1 MIKRFCLLIT
11 ASLVLLGLSAAGKE
25 DNITPV
31 EKVRIGV
38 MPDSCN
44 LPLLLMDEVETVPF
58 MSAKERDAALM
69 AGELDG
75 ISGDMVG
82 LFHFQ
87 RNGQEMKILTLTEC
101 RFLIA
106 AQPDFSGD
114 TYEVGISENTVIEY
128 MVDTLLKGEDVVKN
142 PIPQVPVRM
151 ELLRTGQLPMACLTD
166 GMAWPLLEQGFQI
179 LRDQADTTLTPTILA
194 FSKSYVDGNGDM
206 MRALTESWNRAV
218 EEINANPADYHGM
231 LLEQIRLP
239 EAEDFPMPAF
249 KAVTLPDG
257 ENFLSVKE
265 WYESKY
271 GEKINFSL
279 EDIVVR

>member
-1 MIKRFCLLIT
+1 MIKRICLLI
-11 ASLVLLGLSAAGKE
+11 AAVLALFSLSGEGKKE
-25 DNITPV
+25 ADSSLR
-31 EKVRIGV
+31 KVRIGV
-38 MPDSCN
+38 MPDPGN
-44 LPLLLMDEVETVPF
+44 LPLLLMDEVEVVPF

-87 RNGQEMKILTLTEC
+87 RNGQDMKILTLTEC
-101 RFLIA
+101 RFLLV

-128 MVDTLLKGEDVVKN
+128 MVDTLLEGENVVKN

-151 ELLRTGQLPMACLTD
+151 EMLRTGQLPMACLTD
-166 GMAWPLLEQGFQI
+166 GMAWPLLNQGFQI
-179 LRDQADTTLTPTILA
+179 LRDQADTTITPTILA
-194 FSKSYVDGNGDM
+194 FSGSYLEKNSEM
-206 MRALTESWNRAV
+206 MNVLTESWNRTV
-218 EEINANPADYHGM
+218 KEINDNPGEYHGM

-239 EAEDFPMPAF
+239 EAKDFPMPEF
-249 KAVTLPDG
+249 DGITLPTE
-257 ENFLSVKE
+257 ENFQSVKG
-265 WYESKY
+265 WYENKY
-271 GEKINFSL
+271 GVDIDFTL